1 MLQINTNY
9 LKNKITKG
17 VIIISNDP
25 ERPKLKLKLTATIKS
40 LFKIEPADYF
50 RVNIIKGD
58 DWSKEIKLFSVSGKP
73 FNITSIRT
81 PNNHFSTDFKPISGK
96 NGDNPGYLVRLTLL
110 SDNLPYGQLGGK
122 FLIFTDLSKGVQEV
136 RISGKIRGP
145 ITYFPE
151 RIPLFTDPGQQG
163 GRTSAKVNLTLIRGK
178 SFEITG
184 VKSTHNS
191 IESKVT
197 TVEKGGRYAV
207 TVTWPG
213 KEKVTRRM
221 NGTLTIFTNHKDMPQ
236 IAIPYI
242 VIQKGGVQK

>member
-163 GRTSAKVNLTLIRGK
+163 GRTSAKVNLTLIRGE

-221 NGTLTIFTNHKDMPQ
+221 NGTLTISTNHKDMPQ

-242 VIQKGGVQK
+242 VIQKGGVKK

>member
-96 NGDNPGYLVRLTLL
+96 NGDNPGYLIRLTLL

-221 NGTLTIFTNHKDMPQ
+221 NGTLTISTNHKDMPQ

-242 VIQKGGVQK
+242 VIQKGGVKK